1 MTGQV
6 LTGVGVELKRARE
19 AAGLAIDG
27 VAFKLKLLPR
37 QIESLEHERFDRL
50 PGPAIARGMVRSY
63 ARLLELDAEP
73 LVERMAPRAEKAPD
87 RGQIAGRHREPL
99 PDRKPRSKLLYAGF
113 SVVLLALIGALV
125 YEWRQEKAAPEIAA
139 PVEPPQAQP
148 AAVTQ
153 VAPPAVPEA
162 PRAAGEKPKAEPV
175 ERPVVKPVEKPA
187 ANEKSEVA
195 KAPDKPKL
203 EAAAQPTLAPGSHH
217 LVLRMEEEAWLEVR
231 DSAGRSLVASL
242 NAAGTERPLR
252 GQPPFELVVGNA
264 AHVKL
269 TYDGKPVDLKPHIRG
284 EVARFTLQ

>member
-1 MTGQV
+1 LTGQV

-19 AAGLAIDG
+19 AAGLAIDS
-27 VAFKLKLLPR
+27 VAYKLKLLPR

-73 LVERMAPRAEKAPD
+73 LVERMAPRAEEAPD

-99 PDRKPRSKLLYAGF
+99 PDGKPRSKLLYAGF

-153 VAPPAVPEA
+153 AAPPAVPEA
-162 PRAAGEKPKAEPV
+162 PPAAGEKPPAEPV
-175 ERPVVKPVEKPA
+175 EQPA
-187 ANEKSEVA
+187 ASEKSHVA
-195 KAPDKPKL
+195 KAADKPKP

-242 NAAGTERPLR
+242 NPAGSERALR

-264 AHVKL
+264 NHVKL
-269 TYDGKPVDLKPHIRG
+269 TYDGKPVDLKPHIKG

>member
-1 MTGQV
+1 
-6 LTGVGVELKRARE
+6 VELKRARE

-27 VAFKLKLLPR
+27 VAYKLKLLPR

-50 PGPAIARGMVRSY
+50 PGPAIARRMVRSY
-63 ARLLELDAEP
+63 ARLLKLDPEP
-73 LVERMAPRAEKAPD
+73 LVERMAAREEKATD
-87 RGQIAGRHREPL
+87 RGQVAGRHREPL
-99 PDRKPRSKLLYAGF
+99 PGRNRRSTLLYAGF
-113 SVVLLALIGALV
+113 SLVLLALIGALV

-139 PVEPPQAQP
+139 PVEPPQVQP

-153 VAPPAVPEA
+153 VVPPVVPEA
-162 PRAAGEKPKAEPV
+162 PPAAGEKPLAEPV
-175 ERPVVKPVEKPA
+175 ERPVAKPVETPVAKPVETPPA
-187 ANEKSEVA
+187 SEKSQVA
-195 KAPDKPKL
+195 KAADKPKPQT
-203 EAAAQPTLAPGSHH
+203 AAQPTLPPGSHH

-231 DSAGRSLVASL
+231 DGAGRSLVASL
-242 NAAGTERPLR
+242 NPAGTERALR